1 MNATSLMLRDANYI
15 AELIVER
22 ENPIVSQDRANQIER
37 IIMRLLHRNGVS
49 FYAWAVNIYQN
60 IDAANL
66 DFASPRVVDLV
77 QALTYNLIR
86 RSRGITDENNKI
98 IEQKDESEG
107 AKK

>member
-22 ENPIVSQDRANQIER
+22 ENSIVSQDRANQIER
-37 IIMRLLHRNGVS
+37 IIMRLLHRNNVS
-49 FYAWAVNIYQN
+49 FYAWAVNISQN
-60 IDAANL
+60 IEAANL

-86 RSRGITDENNKI
+86 RSRGITDENNKV
-98 IEQKDESEG
+98 IEQKEESEG

>member
-1 MNATSLMLRDANYI
+1 MLRDANYI

-22 ENPIVSQDRANQIER
+22 ENSIVSQDRANQIER
-37 IIMRLLHRNGVS
+37 IIMRLLHRNDVS
-49 FYAWAVNIYQN
+49 FYTWAVNIYQQ
-60 IDAANL
+60 IDAAHM

-77 QALTYNLIR
+77 QVLTYNLIR

-98 IEQKDESEG
+98 IEQKESEG

>member
-22 ENPIVSQDRANQIER
+22 ENSIVSQDRANQIER
-37 IIMRLLHRNGVS
+37 IIMRLLHRNNVS
-49 FYAWAVNIYQN
+49 FYAWAVNISQN
-60 IDAANL
+60 IEAANL
-66 DFASPRVVDLV
+66 DFTSPRVVDLI

-98 IEQKDESEG
+98 IEQKEESEG
-107 AKK
+107 AK

>member
-49 FYAWAVNIYQN
+49 FYAWAVNISQN

-98 IEQKDESEG
+98 IEQKESEG